1 MTGDSTR
8 GKETPGGKEY
18 VLEGFA
24 VPDQLD
30 AVHDL
35 LGQAVAEHPRLDPT
49 DVMLFETAII
59 EIANNVVEYGRPE
72 GQVRWK
78 FTIRVREDEIEAE
91 LDDTG
96 QRFTPGRGKAM
107 PGEDAE
113 SGRGLPIAEA
123 LLDQIEFKRLDDT
136 NHWRMVRRL
145 GQTPQG

>member
-1 MTGDSTR
+1 MTGDA
-8 GKETPGGKEY
+8 GDGY

-24 VPDQLD
+24 VPEQLD
-30 AVHDL
+30 AVHAL
-35 LGQAVAEHPRLDPT
+35 LAQAAADHPDLDPT

-72 GQVRWK
+72 GEVRWK
-78 FTIRVREDEIEAE
+78 FTIRVHEDQIEAE

-96 QRFTPGRGKAM
+96 QSFTPERGRAM

-113 SGRGLPIAEA
+113 GGRGLALAEA
-123 LLDQIEFKRLDDT
+123 LLDQIEFNRVDDT

-145 GQTPQG
+145 GQTPQL

>member
-1 MTGDSTR
+1 MTGD
-8 GKETPGGKEY
+8 GAPGDKEY

-24 VPDQLD
+24 VPEQLD
-30 AVHDL
+30 AVHTL
-35 LGQAVAEHPRLDPT
+35 LADAASEHPSLDPM

-72 GQVRWK
+72 GEVRWK

-96 QRFTPGRGKAM
+96 QKFTPEQGQAM

-113 SGRGLPIAEA
+113 GGRGLPIAEA
-123 LLDQIEFKRLDDT
+123 LLDQIEFERMDDT
-136 NHWRMVRRL
+136 NHWHMVRRL

>member
-1 MTGDSTR
+1 MAGEEAPES
-8 GKETPGGKEY
+8 KEY
-18 VLEGFA
+18 TLEGFA

-30 AVHDL
+30 AVHAL
-35 LGQAVAEHPRLDPT
+35 LARAAGEHPELDPM

-72 GQVRWK
+72 GEVRWK

-96 QRFTPGRGKAM
+96 QTFTPERGKGM

-113 SGRGLPIAEA
+113 GGRGLALAEA
-123 LLDQIEFKRLDDT
+123 VLDQIEFQRLGDT

-145 GQTPQG
+145 GQIRGTDGLA

>member
-1 MTGDSTR
+1 MTGD
-8 GKETPGGKEY
+8 GAADKEY
-18 VLEGFA
+18 TLEGFA

-30 AVHDL
+30 AVHSL
-35 LGQAVAEHPRLDPT
+35 LAQAAGEHPSLDPM

-72 GQVRWK
+72 GEVRWK

-96 QRFTPGRGKAM
+96 QRFTPAQGKDM

-113 SGRGLPIAEA
+113 GGRGLPLAEA
-123 LLDQIEFKRLDDT
+123 LLDKIEFKRMDDT
-136 NHWRMVRRL
+136 NHWHMVRRL
-145 GQTPQG
+145 GQIQQG

>member
-1 MTGDSTR
+1 M
-8 GKETPGGKEY
+8 
-18 VLEGFA
+18 
-24 VPDQLD
+24 PDQLD
-30 AVHDL
+30 AVHTL
-35 LGQAVAEHPRLDPT
+35 LAQAAGEHPALDPM

-72 GQVRWK
+72 GEVQWK

-96 QRFTPGRGKAM
+96 QSFTPAQGQGM

-113 SGRGLPIAEA
+113 GGRGLPIAEA
-123 LLDQIEFKRLDDT
+123 LLDQIEFTRMDDT

-145 GQTPQG
+145 GQLPAS

>member
-1 MTGDSTR
+1 MTGESAPR
-8 GKETPGGKEY
+8 SKEY

-24 VPDQLD
+24 VPEQLD
-30 AVHDL
+30 AVHEL
-35 LGQAVAEHPRLDPT
+35 LEQAAGEHPDLEPM

-72 GQVRWK
+72 GEVRWK
-78 FTIRVREDEIEAE
+78 FTIRVHEDTIEAE

-96 QRFTPGRGKAM
+96 QTFTPAVGHAM

-113 SGRGLPIAEA
+113 GGRGLPIAEA
-123 LLDQIEFKRLDDT
+123 LLDQIEFKRMNDT

-145 GQTPQG
+145 GQIRPD

>member
-1 MTGDSTR
+1 MTGDDATER
-8 GKETPGGKEY
+8 KEY

-30 AVHDL
+30 AVHSL
-35 LGQAVAEHPRLDPT
+35 LAEAAEDHPELDPM

-72 GQVRWK
+72 GSVRWK
-78 FTIRVREDEIEAE
+78 FTIRVRDDEIEAE

-96 QRFTPGRGKAM
+96 QTFTPAQGKAM

-113 SGRGLPIAEA
+113 GGRGLPLAEA
-123 LLDQIEFKRLDDT
+123 VLDKIEFDRLGDT

-145 GQTPQG
+145 GQTPQI

>member
-1 MTGDSTR
+1 MTGD
-8 GKETPGGKEY
+8 GALGGNEY

-30 AVHDL
+30 AVHSL
-35 LGQAVAEHPRLDPT
+35 LAQAASEHPDLDPM
-49 DVMLFETAII
+49 DVMLFETAVI

-72 GQVRWK
+72 GAVRWK

-96 QRFTPGRGKAM
+96 QTFTPAQGSAM

-113 SGRGLPIAEA
+113 SGRGLAIAEA
-123 LLDQIEFKRLDDT
+123 VLDQIEFKRMGDT

-145 GQTPQG
+145 GRPPED

>member
-1 MTGDSTR
+1 MTGD
-8 GKETPGGKEY
+8 GALEGKEY

-30 AVHDL
+30 AVHSL
-35 LGQAVAEHPRLDPT
+35 LAQAADEHPELDPM

-72 GQVRWK
+72 GEVRWK
-78 FTIRVREDEIEAE
+78 FTIRVHDDAIEAE

-96 QRFTPGRGKAM
+96 QTFTPARGKAM

-113 SGRGLPIAEA
+113 GGRGLPIAEA
-123 LLDQIEFKRLDDT
+123 LLDQIEFKRMDDT

-145 GQTPQG
+145 GQLPRD

>member
-1 MTGDSTR
+1 MTGD
-8 GKETPGGKEY
+8 GKEY

-24 VPDQLD
+24 VPDQLG

-35 LGQAVAEHPRLDPT
+35 LGTAAADHPELDPT

-72 GQVRWK
+72 GAVRWK
-78 FTIRVREDEIEAE
+78 FTIRVRQDEIEAE

-96 QRFTPGRGKAM
+96 QTFTPTQGKEM
-107 PGEDAE
+107 PSEYAE
-113 SGRGLPIAEA
+113 GGRGLPIAEA
-123 LLDQIEFKRLDDT
+123 LLDRIDFNRMGET

-145 GQTPQG
+145 GQTPPL

>member
-1 MTGDSTR
+1 MTG
-8 GKETPGGKEY
+8 ENEY

-30 AVHDL
+30 AVHAL
-35 LGQAVAEHPRLDPT
+35 LAEAAAAHPELDPM

-59 EIANNVVEYGRPE
+59 EIANNVVEYGQPE
-72 GQVRWK
+72 GEVHWK

-96 QRFTPGRGKAM
+96 QVFTPTQGAAM
-107 PGEDAE
+107 PGEEAE
-113 SGRGLPIAEA
+113 GGRGLAIAEA
-123 LLDQIEFKRLDDT
+123 VLDKIEFERLDDT

-145 GQTPQG
+145 GQTPPV

>member
-1 MTGDSTR
+1 MTGDDAPA
-8 GKETPGGKEY
+8 KPY

-30 AVHDL
+30 AVHAL
-35 LGQAVAEHPRLDPT
+35 LAEAAGDHPELDPM

-72 GQVRWK
+72 GEVRWK
-78 FTIRVREDEIEAE
+78 FTIRVHEDAIEAE

-96 QRFTPGRGKAM
+96 QTFTPDRGRAM
-107 PGEDAE
+107 PDEDAE
-113 SGRGLPIAEA
+113 GGRGLPLAEA
-123 LLDQIEFKRLDDT
+123 LLDQIEFDRLGDT

-145 GQTPQG
+145 GQAPEV

>member
-1 MTGDSTR
+1 MAGDVP
-8 GKETPGGKEY
+8 EDAPEGKEY

-30 AVHDL
+30 AVHSL
-35 LGQAVAEHPRLDPT
+35 LAQAAGDHPDLDPM

-72 GQVRWK
+72 GEVRWK
-78 FTIRVREDEIEAE
+78 FVIRVHKDTIEAE

-96 QRFTPGRGKAM
+96 QMFMPEQGKAM

-113 SGRGLPIAEA
+113 GGRGLPMAEA
-123 LLDQIEFKRLDDT
+123 LLDKIEFKRLTDT

-145 GQTPQG
+145 GQTPQM

>member
-1 MTGDSTR
+1 MTGDPA
-8 GKETPGGKEY
+8 PGDKEY

-30 AVHDL
+30 AVHTL
-35 LGQAVAEHPRLDPT
+35 LARAADDHPELDPM

-72 GQVRWK
+72 GEVRWK
-78 FTIRVREDEIEAE
+78 FTIRVREDAIEAG

-96 QRFTPGRGKAM
+96 QTFTPSQGNDM

-113 SGRGLPIAEA
+113 GGRGLAIAEA
-123 LLDQIEFKRLDDT
+123 VLDQIEFTRVGET

-145 GQTPQG
+145 GQIPQI

>member
-1 MTGDSTR
+1 MTGED
-8 GKETPGGKEY
+8 KAY

-24 VPDQLD
+24 VPEQLD
-30 AVHDL
+30 AVHTL
-35 LGQAVAEHPRLDPT
+35 LAQAAAEHPELDPM

-72 GQVRWK
+72 GEVRWK
-78 FTIRVREDEIEAE
+78 FTIRVRTDEIEAE

-96 QRFTPGRGKAM
+96 QTFTPARGNPM

-113 SGRGLPIAEA
+113 GGRGLAIAEA
-123 LLDQIEFKRLDDT
+123 VLDKIEFKRLDDT

-145 GQTPQG
+145 GQLPQD

>member
-1 MTGDSTR
+1 MTGDSA
-8 GKETPGGKEY
+8 PGEKEY

-24 VPDQLD
+24 VPEQLD
-30 AVHDL
+30 SVHTL
-35 LGQAVAEHPRLDPT
+35 LAQAAGEHPRLDPM

-72 GQVRWK
+72 GEVRWK
-78 FTIRVREDEIEAE
+78 FTIRVRDDEIEAE

-96 QRFTPGRGKAM
+96 QTFTPAEGKAM

-113 SGRGLPIAEA
+113 GGRGLPIAEA
-123 LLDQIEFKRLDDT
+123 LLDRIEFNRIDET

-145 GQTPQG
+145 GQNRQN

>member
-1 MTGDSTR
+1 MTGDGTTR
-8 GKETPGGKEY
+8 GKEY

-30 AVHDL
+30 AVHAL
-35 LGQAVAEHPRLDPT
+35 LAQAASEHPELDPM

-72 GQVRWK
+72 GEVRWK
-78 FTIRVREDEIEAE
+78 FTIRVHEDEIEAE

-96 QRFTPGRGKAM
+96 QSFTPVQGKAM
-107 PGEDAE
+107 PGEEAE
-113 SGRGLPIAEA
+113 GGRGLPIAEA
-123 LLDQIEFKRLDDT
+123 LLDRIEFTRMEDT

-145 GQTPQG
+145 GQIPQV

>member
-1 MTGDSTR
+1 MTGD
-8 GKETPGGKEY
+8 GAPEDKEY

-30 AVHDL
+30 AVHGL
-35 LGQAVAEHPRLDPT
+35 LAQAAGDHPELDPT
-49 DVMLFETAII
+49 DVMLFETAVI

-72 GQVRWK
+72 GKVRWK
-78 FTIRVREDEIEAE
+78 FAIRVREDEIEAA

-96 QRFTPGRGKAM
+96 QMFKPAQGKAM

-113 SGRGLPIAEA
+113 GGRGLPIAEA
-123 LLDQIEFKRLDDT
+123 LLDRIEFKRMGGT

-145 GQTPQG
+145 GQIPQG

>member
-1 MTGDSTR
+1 MTGDDA
-8 GKETPGGKEY
+8 PGGKEKDY

-30 AVHDL
+30 AVHTL
-35 LGQAVAEHPRLDPT
+35 LAQAADEHPRLDPM

-59 EIANNVVEYGRPE
+59 EIANNVVEHGQPE
-72 GQVRWK
+72 GEVRWR

-96 QRFTPGRGKAM
+96 QTFTPVQGKAM

-113 SGRGLPIAEA
+113 GGRGLAMAEA
-123 LLDQIEFKRLDDT
+123 LLDQIDFERMDDA

-145 GQTPQG
+145 GHVPRG

>member
-1 MTGDSTR
+1 MPGD
-8 GKETPGGKEY
+8 EEY

-30 AVHDL
+30 AVHTL
-35 LGQAVAEHPRLDPT
+35 LARAAGEHPGLDPM

-72 GQVRWK
+72 GEVRWK
-78 FTIRVREDEIEAE
+78 FTIHVREDEIEAE

-96 QRFTPGRGKAM
+96 QKFTPSQGGAM

-113 SGRGLPIAEA
+113 GGRGLPIAEA
-123 LLDQIEFKRLDDT
+123 LLDQIEFDRIDDT
-136 NHWRMVRRL
+136 NHWHMVRRL
-145 GQTPQG
+145 GQNRQG

>member
-1 MTGDSTR
+1 MTGDAAEV
-8 GKETPGGKEY
+8 GEY

-30 AVHDL
+30 AVHSL
-35 LGQAVAEHPRLDPT
+35 LARAADEHPGLDPT
-49 DVMLFETAII
+49 DVMLFETAVI

-72 GQVRWK
+72 GEVRWK
-78 FTIRVREDEIEAE
+78 FTVRVREDEIEAE

-96 QRFTPGRGKAM
+96 QMFTPARGATM

-113 SGRGLPIAEA
+113 GGRGLPIAEA
-123 LLDQIEFKRLDDT
+123 LLDRIEFRRMDDT

-145 GQTPQG
+145 GQSPQG